1 MPPGTT
7 NVADTPAL
15 RLQTVPAR
23 QGFLWVRQ
31 GFRLFLRRPLVFTL
45 LLAAF
50 LFAAMVLLM
59 VPGAGVLLVLMALPL
74 VSLGFMIAARRSLA
88 DEAVGPAVFLDG
100 LRGPA
105 PARKAM
111 VWLLMVYALANLL
124 VMLLSDA
131 VDGGRFE
138 ALQVAMSGDKA
149 ADAEALAGLL
159 GDPRLLW
166 GMLLRLGLTA
176 LISLPFWHAPALVHW
191 QGQGVAQ
198 ALFISSVACWRN
210 RAALMVYGL
219 GWVALVMLFSLL
231 ANTLVALLGE
241 PRLLALAAMP
251 AGLMFSTAFYASL
264 YFIYV
269 DCFVQAGDPVSATQD
284 T

>member
-1 MPPGTT
+1 M
-7 NVADTPAL
+7 ADTPAL

-50 LFAAMVLLM
+50 LFAAMVMLM
-59 VPGAGVLLVLMALPL
+59 IPGVGVLLVLMSLPL
-74 VSLGFMIAARRSLA
+74 VSLGFMIASRRALA
-88 DEAVGPAVFLDG
+88 DAPVGPGAFLDG

-105 PARKAM
+105 PARRSMWA
-111 VWLLMVYALANLL
+111 LLAVYAAANLA
-124 VMLLSDA
+124 VMLLSDV

-138 ALQVAMSGDKA
+138 ALQKAMAAEQG
-149 ADAEALAGLL
+149 ADAQALAALL
-159 GDPRLLW
+159 GDPQLLW

-198 ALFISSVACWRN
+198 SLFSSSVACWRN
-210 RAALMVYGL
+210 RGALTVYGL
-219 GWVALVMLFSLL
+219 GWVALVMMFSLI
-231 ANTLVALLGE
+231 ANALVALLGE
-241 PRLLALAAMP
+241 PRLLAMAAMP
-251 AGLMFSTAFYASL
+251 AALMFSTAFYASL

-269 DCFVQAGDPVSATQD
+269 DCFVHADAPGPETEAPPGPPA
-284 T
+284 

>member
-1 MPPGTT
+1 M
-7 NVADTPAL
+7 ADAPAL

-50 LFAAMVLLM
+50 LFGAMVMLM
-59 VPGAGVLLVLMALPL
+59 IPGIGVLLVLMALPL
-74 VSLGFMIAARRSLA
+74 VSLGFMIASRRALA
-88 DEAVGPAVFLDG
+88 DEPVGPGAFLEG

-105 PARKAM
+105 PARRSMWA
-111 VWLLMVYALANLL
+111 LLAVYAAANLA
-124 VMLLSDA
+124 VMLLSDV

-138 ALQVAMSGDKA
+138 ELQKAMGAEKG

-198 ALFISSVACWRN
+198 SLFSSSVACWRN
-210 RAALMVYGL
+210 RGALTVYGL
-219 GWVALVMLFSLL
+219 GWVALVMLFSLM
-231 ANTLVALLGE
+231 ANALVALLGE
-241 PRLLALAAMP
+241 PRLLAMAAMP

-269 DCFVQAGDPVSATQD
+269 DCFVHAEAPTALPEAPPGPPA
-284 T
+284 